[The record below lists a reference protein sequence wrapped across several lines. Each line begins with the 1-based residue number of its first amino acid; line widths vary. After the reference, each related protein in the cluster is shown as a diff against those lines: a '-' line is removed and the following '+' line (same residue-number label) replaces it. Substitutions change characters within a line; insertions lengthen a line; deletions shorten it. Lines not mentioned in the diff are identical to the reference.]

1 MGSEDLPGEALILL
15 GPRVVS
21 YFKAVSAMWDY
32 LCILFI
38 WNYLFSCW
46 SVLVQFPPPP
56 TRLNKNLFV

>member
-1 MGSEDLPGEALILL
+1 MGPEDLPGEALIFL

-38 WNYLFSCW
+38 WKIIFFKSA
-46 SVLVQFPPPP
+46 VLGMQVF
-56 TRLNKNLFV
+56 